1 MFFFL
6 CFLYIYNVIVE
17 RKLSIFI
24 LDSISTIL
32 PLLDSDSGHEDVQF
46 DYLTTAM
53 EVLPMIS
60 PFISDKSCI
69 PLGTGRVEDYV
80 EKTVPT
86 YSDPMF
92 RAHFRRQGHLLR
104 YIELLGM

>member
-1 MFFFL
+1 MIGFF
-6 CFLYIYNVIVE
+6 CVSYIYNVIVE

-32 PLLDSDSGHEDVQF
+32 PLLDSDSGHEDMQF

-53 EVLPMIS
+53 EVFPMIS
-60 PFISDKSCI
+60 SFISDKSCI
-69 PLGTGRVEDYV
+69 PLGTGRIEDYV
-80 EKTVPT
+80 EETVPT

-92 RAHFRRQGHLLR
+92 RAHFRMTRSSFEV
-104 YIELLGM
+104 Y